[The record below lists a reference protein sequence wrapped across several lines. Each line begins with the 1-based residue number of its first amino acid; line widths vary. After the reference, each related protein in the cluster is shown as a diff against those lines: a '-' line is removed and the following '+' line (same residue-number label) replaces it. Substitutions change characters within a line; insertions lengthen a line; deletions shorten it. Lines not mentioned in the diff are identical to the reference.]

1 MSVICP
7 RVNTS
12 EWKALESKYGYDY
25 AWKLYMYNN
34 SNIPSLEEAKLL
46 KIKHEKVL
54 SKFIFEGVELS
65 SLEKTDLL
73 NSLKYFFIKNLINN
87 FDTIEDIENLLEDT
101 LDSKSFINVYDKA
114 LENIIDA
121 YSEKANPRLVNIL
134 VAVVKDHPTDFLR
147 KEYGIE
153 EEDSYK
159 AGLIYNQFKKELS
172 NIVKFV
178 KSNDEDPDTNKK
190 EEVSETTKD
199 SYGKESIE
207 QNRKDTFSRGIK
219 LLLSGVPELTKNDEL
234 VLNSL
239 GMAQPI
245 NANKVNNELLNLF
258 ANTPATTQDF
268 LEKVYSEAD
277 TNPTVNW
284 IYEKVFSNV
293 STDPKTGELQ
303 MTNSNISELPRFN
316 MLVKFIQSF
325 ANHKYQL
332 DAAIVSNAKEGT
344 SIKVQDADT
353 NKLTNRILKEWQA
366 NILKALDTGV
376 VLGKRKIIF
385 KNVNDFV
392 SFLNAQDESLEDK
405 VAVLGLPQVNEKLL
419 DASNQTNTLNILNNN
434 IDFIQTFF
442 DLAGLIKDSVKET
455 PNNKGLLDMFEPKT
469 KNTKLHAYTV
479 GLLEFTLPYRKDY
492 DNQQFN
498 TDGNLMS
505 TINLNSFQT
514 LLLNRLNNAV
524 AKARVKF
531 PKDSVYNNFENIYEE
546 LNKEVPEALNQW
558 SSDSKFMQ
566 RILSGEKL
574 NIKLLDGMVAT
585 GGEGKSTSAL
595 VETDLWGMFINS
607 TLNNVF
613 PAIKHA
619 DRSMFYGYEFGFG
632 GSDVLSTAGYMPD
645 SNWKNRFTDILFDY
659 LDTEIQR
666 ARIFRKKTSETVNIQ
681 NINKLGKEFILFSE
695 ILDTFNSNKLHRN
708 KIDSLI
714 TDYTNIQDLKE
725 DRFVASLI
733 NRWMDKYFAE
743 TISQAKEVGIG
754 EAGKGIDV
762 NVSTKLFN
770 ALEYSQRGLKKD
782 QAFYDEVISLAA
794 AKFFIGAVEQTK
806 LFTGDPALYQIKGFE
821 KNLEALEGK
830 SKENILIYD
839 FIKRINMQSS
849 TKMVS
854 VVDDVTNNFLN
865 NLAAEDDFKF
875 SINGKP
881 KQSYNKNFD
890 GTIREL
896 VINDPKTVSSLKA
909 ELALIFKDNPEAL
922 EAYTEKGFEETDGFS
937 IGNIFFA
944 LEGIFRTEGIHSARL
959 ETVKRELK
967 FLSGSKEDIDK
978 LYTVPEGEDPEKY
991 FSQTVR
997 PFTQQKFQY
1006 VGPNYMKDRNSFIEE
1021 GEGGNWRNRIG
1032 VTAGRKTSYGYL
1044 MPSVVKGTILE
1055 QLNNFM
1061 LANAIDVIHFASAA
1075 KFGSGKTREF
1085 YKVKEENGVK
1095 ITDGFNDSP
1104 ILNGELGFLD
1114 FRYLGKQQE
1123 IAYETK
1129 GKVTDST
1136 QGRKINLSG
1145 IMEDGVPID
1154 YVGTKEEW
1162 NNLSDEDK
1170 LANSELFRYITRYDE
1185 IYNELIQEF
1194 ISELQAGYELSNTF
1208 SITNPLKFVNLIR
1221 KQAEDRVS
1229 PDNIIDAIID
1239 WAKDDSNL
1247 KYIESLAN
1255 YQKIQYVLTSIVT
1268 NNLLLLKRPGT
1279 MFPQSPST
1287 GYESIDSNRT
1297 FEGRNL
1303 QSNDELKF
1311 YTFDKD
1317 KDGNIIKVNPAEIM
1331 IPLPLDKVEGLFNY
1345 YDGSNGRPNAKRNIN
1360 KLLDI
1365 INNQIAQGDLRH
1377 QYLVKGVRIPNQ
1389 QLSSNDVFKVKKF
1402 LNPIYN
1408 QTIVVP
1414 NEILVKNGSDF
1425 DIDKESLYFPILDDE
1440 MKPKDS
1446 DKMTIVEKLHSELL
1460 DLEIKLLLHPK
1471 RISRLLMPVTE
1482 GYLKTIAKKAQRR
1495 NIKTVNK
1502 QPTHLFALGSL
1513 VEGTLDYVGGKQGV
1527 GVVATWITFQKLAE
1541 RYNLVLKPAYADDKG
1556 DYISTALNGNYL
1568 DGKDIFNQKG
1578 DIVFSKTV
1586 NTNTIDEEQD
1596 NGEVKARILKEQI
1609 EDVLSNLITSQVD
1622 IVKDKWASEVNIK
1635 LNTLNLVCY
1644 LVMRGAS
1651 TKSIVDFINTPAI
1664 RQYNKIQEVNRAMS
1678 IKSPFPNKKKKIVE
1692 FIAGKGNN
1700 YISQILYEYIKVSD
1714 EARQVKDLK
1723 DFLSADTKYLK
1734 SPEEV
1739 WEVDNTLWRKLNS
1752 PQSMFD
1758 RQQLLDLR
1766 DNTLLSGFIQSRS
1779 LINTIFDP
1787 LYLTRN
1793 SLNRDLIEKQSILTN
1808 RGFSHIFKDTTK
1820 KAAIKIYNEHFINFL
1835 IQNQLKSVIESKYE
1849 NLMRGKNSMAK
1860 RILAAKDN
1868 PKFENNYLIQQLVS
1882 IIDNKLG
1889 NSTEQVMDNVK
1900 LFLTKTTTTETNN
1913 LSNNFEEIESIDKE
1927 LYEDLVYFNLFQ
1939 AGISNSPYQLGKILS
1954 YKGQKL
1960 VLDALND
1967 SNIQNLITDN
1977 NLAIFYEKFF
1987 KNNGR
1992 FNELDKDLGSFKSDD
2007 PYNYTEDM
2015 FASFEGLDMGYNF
2028 DISDIFDND
2037 KDSKEDRYK
2046 HRLFTKGYNN
2056 EGLLQLKDKE
2066 GNIISPTGGV
2076 NGINY
2081 IVTKYDTPNK
2091 DILELLQS
2099 YETINLE
2106 VTKPSISKEATEVEQ
2121 DNLKPAF
2128 TGYITQSMFGENDV
2142 MVFGANKAGFHGQGV
2157 AALAYANTIENY
2169 KKWNPNLA
2177 KDVAESKVGDF
2188 AIAGKT
2194 GLMEGNKGT
2203 GYGLVT
2209 VERPGVPLNY
2219 VELGNNIEE
2228 LYNVARQNP
2237 DKRFIIPYN
2246 DDANLNKSTLNEL
2259 ANDFGGRLIPTNV
2272 FFGDNMLKE
2281 IFRVKGK
2288 KWFET
2293 TKPTAEAR
2301 EVSSEEQDEL
2311 TPIEGLNERLK
2322 SYGDIKLVLPTDF
2335 YEGGRPKGRLNSFK
2349 SSIAQV
2355 ADNVRIL
2362 ENLNLNEFDFL
2373 SKEDKLRLENLKP
2386 KVSEFSKLN
2395 MTISSANTRTVTAEK
2410 RFGQLSNEILNEFVD
2425 IIGKH
2430 VKEQLGKTISTTQD
2444 NTILDPNTNHFKC

>member
-46 KIKHEKVL
+46 KVKHEKVL
-54 SKFIFEGVELS
+54 SKFIFEGVELT

-73 NSLKYFFIKNLINN
+73 NSLKYFFVKNLINN
-87 FDTIEDIENLLEDT
+87 FDTIEDIENILEDT
-101 LDSKSFINVYDKA
+101 LDSESFMNVYDRA

-121 YSEKANPRLVNIL
+121 YSEKANPRLTNIL
-134 VAVVKDHPTDFLR
+134 IAVIKDHPTNFLR
-147 KEYGIE
+147 KAYQIAD
-153 EEDSYK
+153 EDSYK

-178 KSNDEDPDTNKK
+178 KSNDEDPDTKK
-190 EEVSETTKD
+190 TEAVTETTKD

-219 LLLSGVPELTKNDEL
+219 ILLSGVPEYAKDGSYAR
-234 VLNSL
+234 NSL
-239 GMAQPI
+239 GMLQPV

-258 ANTPATTQDF
+258 ANTPATAQDF
-268 LEKVYSEAD
+268 LEKLYSEAD
-277 TNPTVNW
+277 TNPTINW
-284 IYEKVFSNV
+284 VYEKVFSTL
-293 STDPKTGELQ
+293 STNPKTGELEL
-303 MTNSNISELPRFN
+303 TNSNISELPRFN
-316 MLVKFIQSF
+316 MIIKFIQSF
-325 ANHKYQL
+325 ANHKYKL
-332 DAAIVSNAKEGT
+332 DAAIVSKTKEGT
-344 SIKVQDADT
+344 SIKIQDADT
-353 NKLTNRILKEWQA
+353 NKLTNRILKEWKT
-366 NILKALDTGV
+366 NIEKALDTGV
-376 VLGKRKIIF
+376 TIGNRKIIF
-385 KNVNDFV
+385 NNDANAFV

-405 VAVLGLPQVNEKLL
+405 LAVLGLPQVNEKLI
-419 DASNQTNTLNILNNN
+419 DEYSAGNTLNILSNNLS
-434 IDFIQTFF
+434 FIQTFF
-442 DLAGLIKDSVKET
+442 DLTGLMKESVKT
-455 PNNKGLLDMFEPKT
+455 IPGNKGLLEMFEPLS

-479 GLLEFTLPYRKDY
+479 GLLEFTIPFRKDY

-524 AKARVKF
+524 DKARQKF
-531 PKDSVYNNFENIYEE
+531 PNDSVYNNFENIYEE

-566 RILSGEKL
+566 RILSGERL
-574 NIKLLDGMVAT
+574 AIKLLDGMVAK
-585 GGEGKSTSAL
+585 GGDGKSTSAL
-595 VETDLWGMFINS
+595 VETDLWSMFINS
-607 TLNNVF
+607 SLNNVF

-666 ARIFRKKTSETVNIQ
+666 IKIFRKGDSETANIQ

-695 ILDTFNSNKLHRN
+695 ILDTFNPNKLHRD
-708 KIDSLI
+708 KIDSLV

-733 NRWMDKYFAE
+733 NKWANNYFNE
-743 TISQAKEVGIG
+743 SIKQAKNSGIG
-754 EAGKGIDV
+754 EKGEGIDV
-762 NVSTKLFN
+762 AVSNKLYN

-806 LFTGDPALYQIKGFE
+806 LFTGDPALYQIKGYE
-821 KNLEALEGK
+821 KNLEALK
-830 SKENILIYD
+830 SKSEESILIYD

-849 TKMVS
+849 TKMVA
-854 VVDDVTNNFLN
+854 VVDSVTNNFLN
-865 NLAAEDDFKF
+865 NLVAEEDFKF
-875 SINGKP
+875 SINGDT

-909 ELALIFKDNPEAL
+909 ELALLFKDNPEAL
-922 EAYTEKGFEETDGFS
+922 AAYTENGFDETDGFS

-944 LEGIFRTEGIHSARL
+944 MEGIFRTEGIHSARL

-967 FLSGSKEDIDK
+967 FLSGNQEEVES

-1006 VGPNYMKDRNSFIEE
+1006 VGPNYMKDRNSFIED
-1021 GEGGNWRNRIG
+1021 GKQGNWKNRIG

-1044 MPSVVKGTILE
+1044 MPSVVKGTVLE

-1061 LANAIDVIHFASAA
+1061 LENAVDVMHFGSAA
-1075 KFGSGKTREF
+1075 KFGSGKTRDF
-1085 YKVKEENGVK
+1085 YKLKEENGV
-1095 ITDGFNDSP
+1095 IVTDGFNDAP
-1104 ILNGELGFLD
+1104 ISNGELGFLD

-1129 GKVTDST
+1129 GKVSDST
-1136 QGRKINLSG
+1136 QARKINLSG
-1145 IMEDGVPID
+1145 IMENGVPID
-1154 YVGTKEEW
+1154 YSGTNEEW
-1162 NNLSDEDK
+1162 DK
-1170 LANSELFRYITRYDE
+1170 LSEEEKLSSSELFKFITRYDE

-1194 ISELQAGYELSNTF
+1194 ISELKAGYELSNTF
-1208 SITNPLKFVNLIR
+1208 NITNPLKFVNLIR

-1229 PDNIIDAIID
+1229 PDNIIEAIID

-1268 NNLLLLKRPGT
+1268 NNLLILKRPGT

-1287 GYESIDSNRT
+1287 GFESTGSSRV
-1297 FEGRNL
+1297 FSGENL
-1303 QSNDELKF
+1303 VSNDEALKF
-1311 YTFDKD
+1311 YTFEKD
-1317 KDGNIIKVNPAEIM
+1317 EDGNIIKVNPAEIM

-1345 YDGSNGRPNAKRNIN
+1345 YDGKSILIDGVVYKKPNAKRNIN

-1365 INNQIAQGDLRH
+1365 INNQIAEGNLQH
-1377 QYLVKGVRIPNQ
+1377 QYLIKGLRIPNQ

-1440 MKPKDS
+1440 MKAKDS
-1446 DKMTIVEKLHSELL
+1446 NKMNTVEKLHSELL

-1471 RISRLLMPVTE
+1471 RVSRLLMPVTE
-1482 GYLKTIAKKAQRR
+1482 GYLKTIAKKAQTR
-1495 NIKTVNK
+1495 NIKNVNK

-1541 RYNLVLKPAYADDKG
+1541 RYNIVLKAFRTNSKG
-1556 DYISTALNGNYL
+1556 EYIPVTLNNTYL
-1568 DGKDIFNQKG
+1568 DGKDVIVNDNFINFGKTFNSN
-1578 DIVFSKTV
+1578 II
-1586 NTNTIDEEQD
+1586 NEEQD
-1596 NGEVKARILKEQI
+1596 NGQVREGLLVEQI
-1609 EDVLSNLITSQVD
+1609 EDVLSALITSQVD
-1622 IVKDKWASEVNIK
+1622 IVKDKWASEINIK

-1644 LVMRGAS
+1644 LVMRGCS
-1651 TKSIVDFINTPAI
+1651 TSSIVNFINNPAI
-1664 RQYNKIQEVNRAMS
+1664 KQFNDIKEINKAMS
-1678 IKSPFPNKKKKIVE
+1678 IDSPYPKDNKGIIE
-1692 FIAGKGNN
+1692 FIAGKQSN
-1700 YISQILYEYIKVSD
+1700 YISSILEEYIKVTD
-1714 EARQVKDLK
+1714 EAGQVKNLK

-1739 WEVDNTLWRKLNS
+1739 WEIDNTLWRRLNS
-1752 PQSMFD
+1752 SESIFD
-1758 RQQLLDLR
+1758 SIQLHELR
-1766 DNTLLSGFIQSRS
+1766 YNTLLSSFIESRS

-1808 RGFSHIFKDTTK
+1808 KGFFHIFKDTTK

-1835 IQNQLKSVIESKYE
+1835 IQNQLKSIIESKYE
-1849 NLMRGKNSMAK
+1849 NLMRGNNSMAK
-1860 RILAAKDN
+1860 RISRAKDN
-1868 PKFENNYLIQQLVS
+1868 PKFANNYLIQNLVS

-1889 NSTEQVMDNVK
+1889 NSTEQIIDNVK

-1913 LSNNFEEIESIDKE
+1913 LSNNFEEIENIDKE
-1927 LYEDLVYFNLFQ
+1927 LYEDLIYFNLFQ
-1939 AGISNSPYQLGKILS
+1939 AGISNSPYQLSKILS

-1960 VLDALND
+1960 VLDALNEVG
-1967 SNIQNLITDN
+1967 IQNLITDD

-1987 KNNGR
+1987 LNNGKYNAADKNWSKYR
-1992 FNELDKDLGSFKSDD
+1992 NEDSFYSEPDYGD
-2007 PYNYTEDM
+2007 VYEDYED
-2015 FASFEGLDMGYNF
+2015 FGDFE
-2028 DISDIFDND
+2028 
-2037 KDSKEDRYK
+2037 DSMDYFSGQFKTKEDKYK
-2046 HRLFTKGYNN
+2046 HQLFQKGYDL
-2056 EGLLQLKDKE
+2056 EGLLKLSNKA
-2066 GNIISPTGGV
+2066 GNIISPAGGV

-2091 DILELLQS
+2091 DILELIQS
-2099 YETINLE
+2099 YETINFEETQLA
-2106 VTKPSISKEATEVEQ
+2106 ISESDTELSTSVKTNVEVEA
-2121 DNLKPAF
+2121 NYYTSKLLKA
-2128 TGYITQSMFGENDV
+2128 
-2142 MVFGANKAGFHGQGV
+2142 
-2157 AALAYANTIENY
+2157 
-2169 KKWNPNLA
+2169 NPN
-2177 KDVAESKVGDF
+2177 K
-2188 AIAGKT
+2188 I
-2194 GLMEGNKGT
+2194 
-2203 GYGLVT
+2203 
-2209 VERPGVPLNY
+2209 Y
-2219 VELGNNIEE
+2219 V
-2228 LYNVARQNP
+2228 
-2237 DKRFIIPYN
+2237 
-2246 DDANLNKSTLNEL
+2246 
-2259 ANDFGGRLIPTNV
+2259 
-2272 FFGDNMLKE
+2272 FGDNNQRQGKKGQASVRDEANAMGISTKLRPSADEDAFMTDNQIKANAAIIDSDIAKIKATGKTVVFPKDGLGTGLAALKSKAPNTYEYLVIRLKE
-2281 IFRVKGK
+2281 EFGFDNNTGTLVVSLREAFGK
-2288 KWFET
+2288 STQPQSDSFYNLEDFTNNQKVNILNT
-2293 TKPTAEAR
+2293 MISINHAT
-2301 EVSSEEQDEL
+2301 SEEDALDQLNKMIATNKEFA
-2311 TPIEGLNERLK
+2311 IEYIKSCLK
-2322 SYGDIKLVLPTDF
+2322 
-2335 YEGGRPKGRLNSFK
+2335 
-2349 SSIAQV
+2349 
-2355 ADNVRIL
+2355 
-2362 ENLNLNEFDFL
+2362 
-2373 SKEDKLRLENLKP
+2373 
-2386 KVSEFSKLN
+2386 
-2395 MTISSANTRTVTAEK
+2395 
-2410 RFGQLSNEILNEFVD
+2410 
-2425 IIGKH
+2425 
-2430 VKEQLGKTISTTQD
+2430 
-2444 NTILDPNTNHFKC
+2444 